1 MPLLPARPRRSLPRS
16 PVPTMR
22 LPGGEAGSQVRHVCE
37 SHSLMSGRARRAV
50 ACFGPANATRGGCL
64 MDNVLFALYGWFSLA
79 LLFVGCVGS
88 IGGAPPRVSLLR
100 MVLVCAL
107 HVALSLALSAH
118 IAWRRLH
125 WVPVEGESI
134 ATSQEESRSYPPPP
148 YRSSGCGWCWTYGGV
163 TYTAEDYIPF
173 NIPDKYCCVSGKRTT
188 VWVDPR
194 DPSRLLPPSWRDR
207 LFLYLFFGGM
217 SAYMALRLGA
227 LTL

>member
-1 MPLLPARPRRSLPRS
+1 
-16 PVPTMR
+16 
-22 LPGGEAGSQVRHVCE
+22 
-37 SHSLMSGRARRAV
+37 
-50 ACFGPANATRGGCL
+50 
-64 MDNVLFALYGWFSLA
+64 MDNVLFFLYLWLTPVLMGLSGMGL
-79 LLFVGCVGS
+79 VS
-88 IGGAPPRVSLLR
+88 DAPYRVRMLR
-100 MVLVCAL
+100 ATLVAAL
-107 HVALSLALSAH
+107 HVALSLALAAH
-118 IAWRRLH
+118 IAWRRLR
-125 WVPVEGESI
+125 WVPVEGEPI
-134 ATSQEESRSYPPPP
+134 VASQEAGPPYPPGL
-148 YRSSGCGWCWTYGGV
+148 YRSSGCGWRWTYGGV